1 MKTVLYVVGKTDEP
15 FLETGIQKYLQR
27 IVRYTPFEL
36 QVIPDIK
43 NSKALIESIQKE
55 KEGESVLKKVIPGDF
70 LILLDEK
77 GKNYSSMELAQWM
90 EQIFQQSSKRLVF
103 VIGGPYGFSKPV
115 YDRANGLL
123 SLSRMTFSHQL
134 VRLLFLEQLYR
145 CHSIING
152 DPYHHA

>member
-15 FLETGIQKYLQR
+15 FLETGMQKYQQR
-27 IVRYTPFEL
+27 IVRYTSFEF
-36 QVIPDIK
+36 QVLPDLK
-43 NSKALIESIQKE
+43 NSKSLSEAVQKK
-55 KEGESVLKKVIPGDF
+55 KEGELILKKLLPGDYV
-70 LILLDEK
+70 ILLDEK
-77 GKNYSSMELAQWM
+77 GKNFSSVELAQWT
-90 EQIFQQSSKRLVF
+90 EQIFQQSHKRLVYI
-103 VIGGPYGFSKPV
+103 IGGPYGFSKSV